1 MTQTARPAP
10 AIYAL
15 TIERF
20 RGITSLKWKPSRGV
34 NVIIGG
40 SDVGKT
46 TYPERRSSSERSSS
60 RFIRGLRTNGQVQSH
75 TELISLPESRRT
87 RPKNLLRTR
96 SGYGGGLPC
105 LIACFNI
112 CRNSAVS

>member
-40 SDVGKT
+40 SDVGNN
-46 TYPERRSSSERSSS
+46 
-60 RFIRGLRTNGQVQSH
+60 RTSVRH
-75 TELISLPESRRT
+75 
-87 RPKNLLRTR
+87 
-96 SGYGGGLPC
+96 
-105 LIACFNI
+105 
-112 CRNSAVS
+112 V

>member
-1 MTQTARPAP
+1 MGGEMTQTARPVP

-15 TIERF
+15 TIEQF

-46 TYPERRSSSERSSS
+46 TILEVITFIISVWKDSGFTNAEVYRGS
-60 RFIRGLRTNGQVQSH
+60 RG
-75 TELISLPESRRT
+75 SR
-87 RPKNLLRTR
+87 
-96 SGYGGGLPC
+96 
-105 LIACFNI
+105 
-112 CRNSAVS
+112 

>member
-40 SDVGKT
+40 SDVDKT
-46 TYPERRSSSERSSS
+46 TIGGWPGRTPGAQMRL
-60 RFIRGLRTNGQVQSH
+60 RFDA
-75 TELISLPESRRT
+75 
-87 RPKNLLRTR
+87 
-96 SGYGGGLPC
+96 
-105 LIACFNI
+105 IAEIEFF
-112 CRNSAVS
+112 S